1 MTACVSRLRIAENVR
16 IEVDA
21 LTLLQDSLGYDG
33 SQDVIERAVVEVAE
47 RMGAVEQALMLGDLD
62 GLRRSARMLASI
74 GEQLGLQ
81 ALADVAQ
88 AAIDCAIVGNMNA
101 LHAVTG
107 RLIRI
112 GDASL
117 AAAIEGA
124 TLPG

>member
-1 MTACVSRLRIAENVR
+1 MTACVSRLRIAENVY
-16 IEVDA
+16 IEIEA

-47 RMGAVEQALMLGDLD
+47 HMGAVEQALMLGDLD
-62 GLRRSARMLASI
+62 SLCRSARMLGSI
-74 GEQLGLQ
+74 GEQLGFQ
-81 ALADVAQ
+81 ALADVASN
-88 AAIDCAIVGNMNA
+88 AIDCANEQNMNA
-101 LHAVTG
+101 LYAVTE
-107 RLIRI
+107 RLIRV